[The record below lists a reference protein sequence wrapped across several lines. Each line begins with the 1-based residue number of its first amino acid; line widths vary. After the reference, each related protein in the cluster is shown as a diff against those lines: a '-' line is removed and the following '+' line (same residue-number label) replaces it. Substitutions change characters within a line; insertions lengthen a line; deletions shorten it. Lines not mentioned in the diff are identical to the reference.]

1 MPRTQNRQRGL
12 TLIELLISISLFT
25 AAGLLV
31 MTVFINIIRVQGRLN
46 LENAIYEDGRFM
58 MERISRAA
66 QNNAIDY
73 EEYFNKAINASNQ
86 YGDLYG
92 CYAAQFY
99 NPGEGIEGNLDASP
113 GKLGAYCNDT
123 TPYTGQ
129 ECVVYKPSVDLNTGV
144 FPYPGKN
151 GGVPSDAFCPKADG
165 VNCDVSQTNSY
176 QREQLYLINKE
187 GTAKTV
193 FALKQVKEGAGS
205 SPGEFA
211 LAEVEIQGED
221 NNRDGV
227 TEQWR
232 GCGGGASKFCCK
244 VGYDCPST
252 MDNLEDFL
260 KPQQFN
266 SNKIYT
272 GFVPISPLRTAV
284 TGLNFTITPADDPR
298 KAFDKGGETGAQPE
312 VTISLTVQPSAEE
325 LTKFGNPDDV
335 PKLTL
340 QTTITSRI
348 QSEVRSYMGSDTYK
362 IGTFAPTPPSSD
374 ANPAGGYCPL

>member
-1 MPRTQNRQRGL
+1 MLKQKIKNRQRGL

-165 VNCDVSQTNSY
+165 VNCEVSQTNSY

-211 LAEVEIQGED
+211 LA
-221 NNRDGV
+221 
-227 TEQWR
+227 
-232 GCGGGASKFCCK
+232 
-244 VGYDCPST
+244 
-252 MDNLEDFL
+252 
-260 KPQQFN
+260 
-266 SNKIYT
+266 
-272 GFVPISPLRTAV
+272 
-284 TGLNFTITPADDPR
+284 
-298 KAFDKGGETGAQPE
+298 
-312 VTISLTVQPSAEE
+312 
-325 LTKFGNPDDV
+325 
-335 PKLTL
+335 
-340 QTTITSRI
+340 
-348 QSEVRSYMGSDTYK
+348 
-362 IGTFAPTPPSSD
+362 
-374 ANPAGGYCPL
+374 